1 MATDKTDKTDATPV
15 ATSATIATRGRVSRE
30 AAYRD
35 AVRLALAAIEA
46 AKSRP
51 RHDQHAAIM
60 ARLEAGQKLSPDDIA
75 LLRAAMAKPARAR
88 GRPRGSGAAAERW
101 ACRAAILA
109 TDLLRGSLEAYR
121 NPASQHRLTLSDA
134 IAEAMRLQGFRRL
147 ATYEAV
153 AAEMRQVR
161 RQYRAA
167 KRTLLSGARQQIA
180 FIRNAQPALAKV
192 GPPILKALEKWK
204 KSKAMLDD
212 K

>member
-1 MATDKTDKTDATPV
+1 MTPPPGDKTDFSDKTPAMGRMARRAAAYEKALAMAREAIQAARATPQIGPADRV
-15 ATSATIATRGRVSRE
+15 LRALERDQPVDAETIL
-30 AAYRD
+30 
-35 AVRLALAAIEA
+35 AV
-46 AKSRP
+46 
-51 RHDQHAAIM
+51 
-60 ARLEAGQKLSPDDIA
+60 
-75 LLRAAMAKPARAR
+75 LRAATSGAAR
-88 GRPRGSGAAAERW
+88 GRGRPKGSGAAAERR

-109 TDLLRGSLEAYR
+109 TDLLRGSLEPYR

-134 IAEAMRLQGFRRL
+134 IAEAMRLEGFRRL

-153 AAEMRQVR
+153 AAEVRRLR

-167 KRTLLSGARQQIA
+167 IRTVLPGIRQQIA